1 MLSGNNTVYYEKVE
15 AYSVNTRSSR
25 LISGGF
31 GDEVTVTQGTTFLW
45 VYDPNG
51 PSGFSGQGWFTDVEN
66 TPLHGVD
73 EEELKA
79 GFANETITNLD
90 SYFQEWQSVV
100 AAGQSNGF
108 DYVRDFVFKVGED
121 CVSFV

>member
-31 GDEVTVTQGTTFLW
+31 GDEVTVTQGTTFQW

-51 PSGFSGQGWFTDVEN
+51 TSGFTGKGWCTEVPN
-66 TPLHGVD
+66 TPLYEV
-73 EEELKA
+73 
-79 GFANETITNLD
+79 NEVILMQEFESGNRKNLD
-90 SYFQEWQSVV
+90 EYFVNWQEIVKNQPEGS
-100 AAGQSNGF
+100 
-108 DYVRDFVFKVGED
+108 DYVKAFVFEVGIN

>member
-31 GDEVTVTQGTTFLW
+31 GDEVEVTQGFTFQW

-51 PSGFSGQGWFTDVEN
+51 PSGFSGNGWFTKEPN
-66 TPLHGVD
+66 TPLYGVD
-73 EEELKA
+73 EKELEED
-79 GFANETITNLD
+79 FANGTRTNLD
-90 SYFQEWQSVV
+90 SYFQKWQSVV
-100 AAGQSNGF
+100 AGQPDGS
-108 DYVRDFVFKVGED
+108 DYVGDFVFKVGQN
-121 CVSFV
+121 CVSFA